1 MNHMKG
7 WKPGLY
13 SHCGNAWKWQSHTYA
28 FQPWSD
34 VTNEKTE
41 TFWMGNV
48 HQLMVM
54 FNSDSVQYGQNLN
67 KVTGTYGNAFDVDAW
82 LNETCEV
89 EMHTVELH

>member
-1 MNHMKG
+1 
-7 WKPGLY
+7 
-13 SHCGNAWKWQSHTYA
+13 
-28 FQPWSD
+28 
-34 VTNEKTE
+34 
-41 TFWMGNV
+41 MGNV

-67 KVTGTYGNAFDVDAW
+67 KVTGTYGNAFDVDTW